1 MNDFYI
7 TGTWRGLGEALS
19 KFYDT
24 VDTLEECDVF
34 INCKHD
40 GFQQVELLYK
50 AAELDKR
57 IINIGANSPDGN
69 KSWRHPYAVQKAAL
83 DKANEQLFYL
93 GVDTTIVRFG
103 RFDTARVAHI
113 DAPKMPVSYCV
124 EVIGWILSQPHRVK
138 DITVCPWRPKVQ
150 KQKVVDFNSGF
161 AIF

>member
-1 MNDFYI
+1 MRMNDFYI
-7 TGTWRGLGEALS
+7 TGTRRGLGEALS

-57 IINIGANSPDGN
+57 IINIGSNSPDGN
-69 KSWRHPYAVQKAAL
+69 KSWRHPYAGQKAAL
-83 DKANEQLFYL
+83 EKANEQLFYL

-138 DITVCPWRPKVQ
+138 DMTVCP
-150 KQKVVDFNSGF
+150 
-161 AIF
+161 

>member
-1 MNDFYI
+1 MSNFYI
-7 TGTWRGLGEALS
+7 TGTRRGLGQALS
-19 KFYDT
+19 TFYDT

-57 IINIGANSPDGN
+57 IINIGSNSPDQRGN
-69 KSWRHPYAVQKAAL
+69 RIRTYPTEKAAL
-83 DKANEQLFYL
+83 DYANDQLFYL
-93 GVDTTIVRFG
+93 GVNTTIVRFG

-124 EVIGWILSQPHRVK
+124 GVIDWILNQPHRVK
-138 DITVCPWRPKVQ
+138 DMTVTP
-150 KQKVVDFNSGF
+150 
-161 AIF
+161 